1 MDRRQPKEKK
11 RNDIITSSDTSKSPK
26 PSYTGM
32 TMISKFP
39 STALLAALTTAA
51 LTTAATAQTA
61 PTTTPKAT
69 PKTATTTTHHAATTT
84 THSAATTAAPTC
96 SKLPKLSPK
105 IPALPAGAPCAK
117 PLYTIVSEPA
127 VKLQYVSPLE
137 GPGLRETL
145 GLEPTSFSLDYVDT
159 KIGTGEL
166 AAPHKWYTIHYTGYL
181 TDGTKFDSSVDRG
194 EPLSVAYGQ
203 HQVIPGWDTG
213 FDGMRVGG
221 KRRLFIPYQL
231 AYGATARGPIP
242 AKSELVF
249 DVELISQSDE
259 KPQPKTP
266 PAPNGSTTPVK
277 PATTMPADPPAKPST
292 TPPPADPTKP
302 ETTPHPQGL

>member
-1 MDRRQPKEKK
+1 MKLKLS
-11 RNDIITSSDTSKSPK
+11 IT
-26 PSYTGM
+26 
-32 TMISKFP
+32 
-39 STALLAALTTAA
+39 LLAA
-51 LTTAATAQTA
+51 LTTAATAQTT
-61 PTTTPKAT
+61 PTTS
-69 PKTATTTTHHAATTT
+69 PKTATTTTHR
-84 THSAATTAAPTC
+84 SATTAHPAAVTAAPVC
-96 SKLPKLSPK
+96 SKLPELSPK

-117 PLYTIVSEPA
+117 PLYTLVSEPS

-145 GLEPTSFSLDYVDT
+145 GLEPTIISLDYVDT

-181 TDGTKFDSSVDRG
+181 VDGTKFDSSVDRG
-194 EPLSVAYGQ
+194 EPLNIAYGQ

-231 AYGATARGPIP
+231 AYGTTARGAIP
-242 AKSELVF
+242 AKSELIF
-249 DVELISQSDE
+249 DVELISQSNE

-266 PAPNGSTTPVK
+266 PAPKDSATPAK
-277 PATTMPADPPAKPST
+277 PATPPADPNATPST
-292 TPPPADPTKP
+292 TPPPAEPAKP
-302 ETTPHPQGL
+302 ETTPHPQSL